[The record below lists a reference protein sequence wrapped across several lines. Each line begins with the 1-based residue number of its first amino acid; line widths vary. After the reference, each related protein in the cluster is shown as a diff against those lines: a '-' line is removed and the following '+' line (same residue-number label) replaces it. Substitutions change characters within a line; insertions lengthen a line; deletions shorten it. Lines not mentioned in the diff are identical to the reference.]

1 MAPYQAEQNQMA
13 LDQAEPNQ
21 MAPNQAK
28 LNQMAQQKQIASH
41 QAKQNQIA
49 SEHPD
54 PGDFSLYAYLVLPF
68 LLANTFQEQG
78 VQQQRAHFHAFF

>member
-21 MAPNQAK
+21 MGPNQAK
-28 LNQMAQQKQIASH
+28 LDQMAQH
-41 QAKQNQIA
+41 QAQQKQIA

-54 PGDFSLYAYLVLPF
+54 PVDFSFLYAHLVLPF